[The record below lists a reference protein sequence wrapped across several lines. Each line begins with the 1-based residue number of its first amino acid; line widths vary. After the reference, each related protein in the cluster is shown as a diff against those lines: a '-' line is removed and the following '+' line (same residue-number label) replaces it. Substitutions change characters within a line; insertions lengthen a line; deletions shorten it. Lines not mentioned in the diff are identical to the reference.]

1 MKQKFN
7 MDDRHLRENPHSV
20 PEGYFSSLQDA
31 ISDKISAEKQKPSF
45 WRVARPQLAL
55 AASFAVIFII
65 AYATINL
72 FSPGEKQDI
81 FSSIES
87 DQLDGLYVKTSF
99 VDFYDSSTDTLYTE
113 DEEEIDPEEIV
124 EYLSSN
130 TGIIYIA
137 SLD

>member
-1 MKQKFN
+1 
-7 MDDRHLRENPHSV
+7 
-20 PEGYFSSLQDA
+20 
-31 ISDKISAEKQKPSF
+31 
-45 WRVARPQLAL
+45 
-55 AASFAVIFII
+55 VIFII